1 MRETRKL
8 RKKSHKKTRSFRK
21 MKGRGELDDIP
32 FSTNEFSFIGQNNE
46 NKRKKT
52 EDIKEYNKNYYQ
64 ENKDKIRKYQ
74 KGYNKNYYQE
84 NKDKKKEYQKGYNE
98 ENKDKKKEYNKNYY
112 QENKDERKVKDK
124 EYYEQNK
131 DKKKEKRQLLR
142 LKKKRMQEE
151 KDVANILLG
160 LSNNNLVSNTNKS
173 QGIKDISE
181 SNIGGSRGGGEGESE
196 GNYDSESKTYDC
208 QGCANFPENIP
219 LETESLFLSDST
231 IKIIPDSI
239 GKLTN
244 LRTLDLSNCSDLRSI
259 SESIGNLTNL
269 TELYLQDDENL
280 IKIPESISK
289 LTNLNEESIQQIKN
303 LRRTVNIKSI
313 LKGKKRDFY
322 SERDDYL
329 TDMFGSIKMDNTND
343 DDNEIQNR
351 KKLRTFKAGRRR
363 MRKTIKKRRGKK

>member
-8 RKKSHKKTRSFRK
+8 RIKSNKKTRSFRK

-32 FSTNEFSFIGQNNE
+32 FSTNDFSFIGQNNE

-181 SNIGGSRGGGEGESE
+181 SNIGGSRGGGEGE

-239 GKLTN
+239 G
-244 LRTLDLSNCSDLRSI
+244 
-259 SESIGNLTNL
+259 
-269 TELYLQDDENL
+269 
-280 IKIPESISK
+280 K

-363 MRKTIKKRRGKK
+363 MRKTMKKRRGKK